1 MAGCSFMDMAHQPT
15 FDIREDPC
23 QPRVLLVTALSAVL
37 PWPAAM
43 TYLPAGP
50 SCPLAWGHRH
60 IARRTP
66 WSCRPHPQ
74 PHGSPHGSRTDTC
87 SCRGGDGARG
97 PTARPS
103 RQPAAQSPLAAIH
116 PGGAAEPMGH
126 HLPNCREGPQC
137 RSPAGQPLARHGQQ
151 ALPRSCVTRQA
162 SKGRGALV

>member
-87 SCRGGDGARG
+87 SCRGGDGAR
-97 PTARPS
+97 ARPQGPRGSQQLRALWRPSTQAGLQSQWATTCQTVGRDPSVGALLASPWPVTAS
-103 RQPAAQSPLAAIH
+103 RPCP
-116 PGGAAEPMGH
+116 GAASHGRPAKDA
-126 HLPNCREGPQC
+126 GP
-137 RSPAGQPLARHGQQ
+137 
-151 ALPRSCVTRQA
+151 
-162 SKGRGALV
+162 